1 MILRFA
7 PSTDS
12 MKLDF
17 DVNSNVN
24 HPPVHCSPYYHILIF
39 VADDVQ
45 SFCLCKKNYE
55 YYDWIFVADTTA
67 TDNVQICVKR
77 MTHIGWRGKTTFLA
91 AWQLS

>member
-24 HPPVHCSPYYHILIF
+24 HAPVHFSPYHDWMEQVLIF
-39 VADDVQ
+39 VADDMDNIQ
-45 SFCLCKKNYE
+45 F
-55 YYDWIFVADTTA
+55 FV
-67 TDNVQICVKR
+67 CVKKLQ
-77 MTHIGWRGKTTFLA
+77 MLVAEKAISLA
-91 AWQLS
+91 S